1 MIIQILGSG
10 CPNCKALEKNANEAN
25 VEFGLDAEVIKITD
39 PDEIMDMGVMMTP
52 ALALDGK
59 VLSSG
64 KLLSKNEIADLIAP
78 ESSVDSGCS
87 PDSGC
92 GCSCC

>member
-1 MIIQILGSG
+1 MVIQILGSG

-25 VEFGLDAEVIKITD
+25 VELGLEAEVVKITD

-64 KLLSKNEIADLIAP
+64 KLLSKKEIVNLIAP
-78 ESSVDSGCS
+78 ESDPDECS
-87 PDSGC
+87 TDSGC